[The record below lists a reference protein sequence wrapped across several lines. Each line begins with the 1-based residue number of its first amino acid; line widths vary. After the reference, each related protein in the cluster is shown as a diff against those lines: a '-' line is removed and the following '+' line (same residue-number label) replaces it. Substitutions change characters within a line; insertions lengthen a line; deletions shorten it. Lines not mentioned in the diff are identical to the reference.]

1 MRRDAQLIFTTA
13 QAISGSANDVI
24 VLTDQILINQVKS
37 GLTGSLGDDRPNV
50 SGKLHW
56 NCIVDG
62 ADLLA
67 AVDGCVITF
76 RLYADSDS
84 TPTTG
89 GTVIDTFA
97 ITENTPSEHLDGSY
111 LFSRALPHGTF
122 GPYLGVTATLTVQ
135 NLTTGK
141 VTSWIGPPLQQ
152 GK

>member
-1 MRRDAQLIFTTA
+1 MRRDSQLVFTTA
-13 QAISGSANDVI
+13 QAISGAAADVI
-24 VLTDQILINQVKS
+24 VLTDQILIPQMKDH
-37 GLTGSLGDDRPNV
+37 TGTATNDRPNV
-50 SGKLHW
+50 SGKLFW

-76 RLYADSDS
+76 DLYADSDS

-89 GTVIDTFA
+89 GTVIDSFA
-97 ITENTPSEHLDGSY
+97 VTENTPSEHKDGTY
-111 LFSRALPHGTF
+111 LFSRALPNGTF
-122 GPYLGVTATLTVQ
+122 SPYLGVTATLTVQ
-135 NLTTGK
+135 ALSTGK

>member
-1 MRRDAQLIFTTA
+1 MRRDAQLIFTTG
-13 QAISGSANDVI
+13 QAISGAANNVI
-24 VLTDQILINQVKS
+24 VLTDQILINQAKDH
-37 GLTGSLGDDRPNV
+37 TGALGNDRPNV
-50 SGKLHW
+50 SGDLYW

-76 RLYADSDS
+76 NLYADSDS

-89 GTVIDTFA
+89 GTVIDSFVV
-97 ITENTPSEHLDGSY
+97 TENTPSEHKDGSC
-111 LFSRALPHGTF
+111 LFSRSLPQGTF

-135 NLTTGK
+135 ALSTGK
-141 VTSWIGPPLQQ
+141 VTSWVGPPLQQ